1 MPCCVI
7 KTSINDY
14 KFEVFSNNYNNDS
27 VITLPIMSEIDEGE
41 ERDVEEMVTALEKVW
56 GIYRKLFPSGKPDA
70 LVSESTKVTITCGGD
85 EEINEN
91 DESLI
96 KALGE
101 MLETPIMNA
110 MVKMRFMKE
119 YEHPFETETVQIPDS
134 CEGSRSVKL
143 DRERSIAWVGDK
155 PCDPDP
161 LFRWLIAGV
170 CPKKV
175 GLVSLDSECV
185 MVVDGERCHV
195 VFADHGAMEK
205 GKAVLAELV

>member
-1 MPCCVI
+1 MAKRMI
-7 KTSINDY
+7 KTLINDR
-14 KFEVFSNNYNNDS
+14 KFECFQSSEVDNVLS
-27 VITLPIMSEIDEGE
+27 VRLLSTLDGE
-41 ERDVEEMVTALEKVW
+41 AERTVEEMEKALEKVKAV
-56 GIYRKLFPSGKPDA
+56 YSVLFPKGKPDA

-155 PCDPDP
+155 TCDPDP

-175 GLVSLDSECV
+175 GLVSLDFDCV
-185 MVVDGERCHV
+185 LVVDGERCHI

-205 GKAVLAELV
+205 GQAVLAELV